1 MESIKNYKK
10 IYLWALATTCFSLL
24 SVKWMFPPAAWI
36 APALLILLMREF
48 SLWKSLL
55 WGISVLYVSSLI
67 AGYNVMPF
75 PTVIFIIIAL
85 ISSLKQ
91 LIPFLLY
98 RLVYKQ
104 INRWYLTVVFPCL
117 YVTFE
122 YLNGFDGGGTWGS
135 LAYTQVNNS
144 PLMQLTSVTG
154 LWGITFIITWAS
166 SILAEWHFN
175 KMSLGAVQRP
185 LILFL
190 VLFGIIFFAGTIRIN
205 PLWQQENTTVRVAG
219 ITGQNL
225 ELLQST
231 YEAVF
236 GQRLDVELQ
245 RLTHSS
251 PELQELNKGLIKFI
265 ENPLDSIFKATH
277 LQMEV
282 FQDSIL
288 NIVRKEADAG
298 AKIVALSEGLLFCT
312 KSTEHKI
319 IEKAQKL
326 SEEKKIYFLLS
337 LASFIPGEVTM
348 GSKYLENKALFIGPH
363 GEIMNIFF
371 KNMPVPLV
379 EPSIEGDGLIPV
391 IQTEYG
397 RVAISI
403 CYDADFPYLMRQAG
417 QKEADIVL
425 LPSGDWREI
434 SPYHAY
440 MAKVRAVENGF
451 SLLRPVSG
459 AVSIASDYHGI
470 IKGRNEFR
478 HSGENVLVSQ
488 LPTKGVCTV
497 YALTGDLFAWACLLV
512 VLAVLIYYITLKF
525 NIIPK

>member
-104 INRWYLTVVFPCL
+104 INRWYITVVFPCL

-282 FQDSIL
+282 FHDSIL

-319 IEKAQKL
+319 IEK
-326 SEEKKIYFLLS
+326 
-337 LASFIPGEVTM
+337 
-348 GSKYLENKALFIGPH
+348 
-363 GEIMNIFF
+363 
-371 KNMPVPLV
+371 
-379 EPSIEGDGLIPV
+379 
-391 IQTEYG
+391 
-397 RVAISI
+397 
-403 CYDADFPYLMRQAG
+403 
-417 QKEADIVL
+417 
-425 LPSGDWREI
+425 
-434 SPYHAY
+434 
-440 MAKVRAVENGF
+440 
-451 SLLRPVSG
+451 
-459 AVSIASDYHGI
+459 
-470 IKGRNEFR
+470 
-478 HSGENVLVSQ
+478 
-488 LPTKGVCTV
+488 
-497 YALTGDLFAWACLLV
+497 DLKSV
-512 VLAVLIYYITLKF
+512 V
-525 NIIPK
+525 

>member
-1 MESIKNYKK
+1 METIKNNKK
-10 IYLWALATTCFSLL
+10 IYLWALSTICFSLL
-24 SVKWMFPPAAWI
+24 SVKWMFPPAAWV

-48 SLWKSLL
+48 KLWKSLL
-55 WGISVLYVSSLI
+55 WGFSVLYVSSLI
-67 AGYNVMPF
+67 AGYRVMPF
-75 PTVIFIIIAL
+75 PAVIFIIIAL

-91 LIPFLLY
+91 LIPFFLY
-98 RLVYKQ
+98 RLVYKH
-104 INRWYLTVVFPCL
+104 INGWYLTLIFPCL
-117 YVTFE
+117 YVAFE

-154 LWGITFIITWAS
+154 LWGITFMITWAS
-166 SILAEWHFN
+166 SILGVWHSN
-175 KMSLGAVQRP
+175 KMSIKAVQRP
-185 LILFL
+185 FILWL
-190 VLFGIIFFAGTIRIN
+190 VLIGIIYFAGTIRIN

-265 ENPLDSIFKATH
+265 ENPSDSIFRATH

-312 KSTEHKI
+312 KATEHNLI
-319 IEKAQKL
+319 DKAQKL
-326 SEEKKIYFLLS
+326 SEQKQIYFLLS
-337 LASFIPGEVTM
+337 LASIIPGEVTM

-363 GEIMNIFF
+363 GEILNVFF
-371 KNMPVPLV
+371 KNKPVPVV
-379 EPSIEGDGLIPV
+379 EPSIQGDGMIPV
-391 IQTEYG
+391 IDTEYG
-397 RVAISI
+397 RIAISI

-417 QKEADIVL
+417 RKEADIVL

-440 MAKVRAVENGF
+440 MAKIRAVENGF

-478 HSGENVLVSQ
+478 DSGEHVLVSH
-488 LPTKGVCTV
+488 LSTKGVCTL
-497 YALTGDLFAWACLLV
+497 YALTGDWVAWACLLV
-512 VLAVLIYYITLKF
+512 VLVLLIYYATSKIKSE
-525 NIIPK
+525 I